1 MRWNLFDAARLGRYL
16 LLALGLVAAG
26 CGDSNNPTSP
36 SGTGPLVFT
45 AELFAG
51 NEVPPVTNAESV
63 AHGAVDI
70 TMNVTRDSSNAIT
83 AATARFD
90 IQLAGLAPN
99 TTFVGAHIH
108 PGVAGVAGPV
118 IVSTTLSSGTPPTIQ
133 SGAATWTFENIN
145 VPPATAQAMVNNPS
159 AFYFNVHTFSN
170 PSGVARGQL
179 QRTR

>member
-1 MRWNLFDAARLGRYL
+1 MFAAARAGRYL

-26 CGDSNNPTSP
+26 CGDGNNPTSP
-36 SGTGPLVFT
+36 SGGTGPLVFT

-51 NEVPPVTNAESV
+51 NEVPLVTNFESV

-70 TMNVTRDSSNAIT
+70 TMNVTRDSSDKIT

-90 IQLAGLAPN
+90 IQLAGLAPD

-118 IVSTTLSSGTPPTIQ
+118 IVNTTLSSGTPQAVQ
-133 SGAATWTFENIN
+133 SGAATWAFDNIN
-145 VPPATAQAMVNNPS
+145 VPVAIAQGMIDNPS
-159 AFYFNVHTFSN
+159 AFYFNVHSFSN
-170 PSGVARGQL
+170 PAGVARGQL
-179 QRTR
+179 QRAR

>member
-1 MRWNLFDAARLGRYL
+1 MRWNCLLVVCCLATAA
-16 LLALGLVAAG
+16 
-26 CGDSNNPTSP
+26 CGDGTSNPASP
-36 SGTGPLVFT
+36 SGTTPLVFT

-51 NEVPPVTNAESV
+51 NEVPLVTNAESV

-70 TMNVTRDSSNAIT
+70 TMNVTRDPSTNAIT
-83 AATARFD
+83 LATARFD
-90 IQLAGLAPN
+90 IQLAGLPPT

-118 IVSTTLSSGTPPTIQ
+118 IVNTTLSSGTPQTIQ

-145 VPPATAQAMVNNPS
+145 VPVAIAQGMINNPS

-170 PSGVARGQL
+170 PAGVARGQI
-179 QRTR
+179 QRTF

>member
-1 MRWNLFDAARLGRYL
+1 MRLNTYGAARMGRYL

-26 CGDSNNPTSP
+26 CGDGNNPTSP

-51 NEVPPVTNAESV
+51 NEVPLVTNFESV

-70 TMNVTRDSSNAIT
+70 TMNVTRDASNNIT

-118 IVSTTLSSGTPPTIQ
+118 IVSTTLSSGTPQIVQ
-133 SGAATWTFENIN
+133 SGAATWVFENIN
-145 VPPATAQAMVNNPS
+145 VPVATAQAMITNPS
-159 AFYFNVHTFSN
+159 AFYFNVHSFSN

-179 QRTR
+179 RQAR